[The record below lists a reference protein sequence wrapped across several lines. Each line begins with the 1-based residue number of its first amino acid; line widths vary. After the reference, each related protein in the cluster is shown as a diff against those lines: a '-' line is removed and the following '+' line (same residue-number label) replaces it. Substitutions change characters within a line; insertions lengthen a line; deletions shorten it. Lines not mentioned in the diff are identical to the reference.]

1 MRRFAT
7 LTVFFSAFVLSGT
20 VSVRAQATRTWV
32 SGVGDDANPCSRTA
46 PCKTFA
52 GAISKTAAKGEINV
66 LDPGGFGAVTITK
79 AISIDGGSFI
89 SGVLVS
95 GTNGIVIQAGAS
107 DTIQL
112 RNLDINGLGAGLS
125 GLNILAAGNVQV
137 ENVHIYGFTNFGINF
152 APNQAA
158 NSSLLVKNSVI
169 TDNLNYGIFIA
180 PVGGGH
186 ATADIIGVTASR
198 NKAGLRVQDNA
209 TVEVVESVFSHN
221 LNAGVA
227 AVATSGAAAL
237 NVKNSVSA
245 SNQFGVA
252 SNNAPSVV
260 SLSNV
265 SVFGNTSTGLSAS
278 GGSLVSFGNN
288 QIFNNPVNGSPTQTI
303 PQQ

>member
-265 SVFGNTSTGLSAS
+265 SVFGNTATGLSAS